1 MYNIGMDE
9 NKKYKVV
16 IVDDDDF
23 LINMY
28 AVKFGNSDI
37 SVEAC
42 KSGEEL
48 LEKLKTITGVNLI
61 LLDIVM
67 PGMSGIETLQEMR
80 KNKLGGDIPVIM
92 LTNQSE
98 ENYIN
103 EAKKLGIA
111 GYIVKSAATPS
122 EVLDEVLNTIRNPK

>member
-1 MYNIGMDE
+1 MAGE
-9 NKKYKVV
+9 KKYK
-16 IVDDDDF
+16 IILVDDDDF
-23 LINMY
+23 LVDMY
-28 AVKFGNSDI
+28 AVKFGGSDI
-37 SVEAC
+37 GVEAC

-48 LEKLKTITGVNLI
+48 LEKLKKPGKFDLI

-67 PGMSGIETLQEMR
+67 PGMTGIEVLREMR
-80 KNKLGGDIPVIM
+80 KNKLGENIPVIM

>member
-1 MYNIGMDE
+1 MNPD
-9 NKKYKVV
+9 KKYKVI

-23 LINMY
+23 LVNMY
-28 AVKFGNSDI
+28 ALKFGNSDI
-37 SVEAC
+37 GVEAY

-48 LEKLKTITGVNLI
+48 LEKLKKPAGINLI

-67 PGMSGIETLQEMR
+67 PGKSGIETLMEMR
-80 KNKLGGDIPVIM
+80 KSKLGENIPVIM

-111 GYIVKSAATPS
+111 GYIIKSAAIPS

>member
-1 MYNIGMDE
+1 M
-9 NKKYKVV
+9 
-16 IVDDDDF
+16 
-23 LINMY
+23 
-28 AVKFGNSDI
+28 
-37 SVEAC
+37 
-42 KSGEEL
+42 
-48 LEKLKTITGVNLI
+48 EKLKKPAGINLI

-67 PGMSGIETLQEMR
+67 PGKSGIETLMEMR
-80 KNKLGGDIPVIM
+80 KNKLGENVPVIM